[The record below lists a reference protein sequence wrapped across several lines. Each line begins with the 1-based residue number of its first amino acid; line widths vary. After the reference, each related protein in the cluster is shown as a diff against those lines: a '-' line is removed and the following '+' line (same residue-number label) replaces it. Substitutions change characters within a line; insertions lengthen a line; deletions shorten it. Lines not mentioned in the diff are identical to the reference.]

1 MKYTTEKENLNI
13 VFKIKDNV
21 SDDDLRSKN
30 LKKIGNNMVLGDIT
44 EIKEPTDYFEEVNE
58 IAEKGDAVNFL
69 LVKDYYIKIDDL
81 EAAYDFASKLFTPN
95 FKTLNY
101 SLSRINFYT
110 DVDDRMYSVD
120 INYNYES
127 EIKVSLS
134 KFVDRSF
141 EVNQSLKDFR
151 LILSNI
157 FEGGEEDANLS

>member
-1 MKYTTEKENLNI
+1 M
-13 VFKIKDNV
+13 
-21 SDDDLRSKN
+21 
-30 LKKIGNNMVLGDIT
+30 
-44 EIKEPTDYFEEVNE
+44 
-58 IAEKGDAVNFL
+58 
-69 LVKDYYIKIDDL
+69 
-81 EAAYDFASKLFTPN
+81 FTPN

-134 KFVDRSF
+134 KFVERSF

>member
-1 MKYTTEKENLNI
+1 M
-13 VFKIKDNV
+13 
-21 SDDDLRSKN
+21 
-30 LKKIGNNMVLGDIT
+30 
-44 EIKEPTDYFEEVNE
+44 
-58 IAEKGDAVNFL
+58 
-69 LVKDYYIKIDDL
+69 VKDYYIKIDDL
-81 EAAYDFASKLFTPN
+81 EAAYDFACKLFTPN

-134 KFVDRSF
+134 KFVERSF